1 VQAYEELDSALR
13 SFIRGD
19 DQSAS
24 TARHIEELV
33 STLDGKHDDR
43 LDALDTELAIVVPST
58 GEHLAGAHRLVRV
71 ARDTLHDLGDHEL
84 CLHQA
89 NWPPRIP
96 NYTRVRVT
104 TDRLA
109 SEGVSKGAIGTVVE
123 VYGPLAP
130 PATWQSRF
138 HGYEVEVPG
147 ATNTT
152 VGLSDTEVEAFP
164 KVSPETP

>member
-1 VQAYEELDSALR
+1 VQAYADLDSALG

-19 DQSAS
+19 DQSANA
-24 TARHIEELV
+24 ARRIEELV
-33 STLDGKHDDR
+33 SALGETHDQR
-43 LDALDTELAIVVPST
+43 LDALNTELAIVVPSA
-58 GEHLAGAHRLVRV
+58 GEHLADALGLVRV

-89 NWPPRIP
+89 DWPPAIP

-109 SEGVSKGAIGTVVE
+109 SEGVPKGAVGTVVE

-138 HGYEVEVPG
+138 RGYEVKVPG
-147 ATNTT
+147 ATRTT
-152 VGLSDTEVEAFP
+152 VSTSDTEVETLP
-164 KVSPETP
+164 